1 MAKIPRPWSN
11 KPLARSPSF
20 WENVEMLPVTVF
32 ALDGAMASS
41 VTVTLDVLAMA
52 NHACIN
58 AGRPPAFDVR
68 LEGSGAKLFRPFLAF
83 PEASHATPRLLI
95 VPAQGL
101 SKATSYAERLDA
113 ADAEHAR
120 RIIRR
125 AADAGAHVASSCT
138 GTLLVASSG
147 ILDGRRATTAWWLA
161 PVFREMYPAV
171 KLDTADLI
179 VTDALCTTAGAA
191 MAQMDLMV
199 GLVARHA
206 GAEVAEVCARKM
218 VLDERRS
225 QTPYMAIGL
234 LAASSESIARAA
246 AWARQRL
253 GEAISVNDLASAAG
267 HSPRTFSRRV
277 TAATG
282 LSPIQ
287 FLQQLRVERAI
298 ELIESTQL
306 PFEEIAFR
314 VGYSDPSTLRGL
326 IRRGAGVG
334 PRDLRARGRHSRTLP
349 IPPGVAALQ
358 PVNRTSAR

>member
-1 MAKIPRPWSN
+1 
-11 KPLARSPSF
+11 
-20 WENVEMLPVTVF
+20 MLPVTVL

-58 AGRPPAFDVR
+58 AGRPPAFDIR

-83 PEASHATPRLLI
+83 PEASHATPELLI
-95 VPAQGL
+95 IPAQGL
-101 SKATSYAERLDA
+101 SKAANYAGRLA
-113 ADAEHAR
+113 ATDAEHAR
-120 RIIRR
+120 RTIRR
-125 AADAGAHVASSCT
+125 AAEAGAHVASSCT

-147 ILDGRRATTAWWLA
+147 LLDGCRATTAWWLA
-161 PVFREMYPAV
+161 PVFSEMFPAV
-171 KLDTADLI
+171 RLDSAELI
-179 VTDALCTTAGAA
+179 VTDGIFTTAGAA

-206 GAEVAEVCARKM
+206 GAGVAEVCARKM

-234 LAASSESIARAA
+234 LAASSESIAKAA
-246 AWARQRL
+246 AWARPRL
-253 GEAISVNDLASAAG
+253 DGPISVNDLASAAG

-277 TAATG
+277 AAATG

-298 ELIESTQL
+298 ELIESTHL
-306 PFEEIAFR
+306 PFEQIAFR
-314 VGYSDPSTLRGL
+314 VGYADPSTLRGL
-326 IRRGAGVG
+326 IRRGAGLG
-334 PRDLRARGRHSRTLP
+334 PRDLRARRRGANGRTLS
-349 IPPGVAALQ
+349 PGSNAI
-358 PVNRTSAR
+358 SAR